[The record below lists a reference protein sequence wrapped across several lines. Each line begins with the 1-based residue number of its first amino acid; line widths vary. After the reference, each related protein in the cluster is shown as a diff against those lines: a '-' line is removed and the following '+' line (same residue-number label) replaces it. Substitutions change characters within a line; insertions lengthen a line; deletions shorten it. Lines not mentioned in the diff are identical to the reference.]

1 MWPGVCGSCLLTPPP
16 AVDWLC
22 LDPLRSHWL
31 RCRQSCFSSMC
42 SRRAARI
49 YKSPGG
55 PSSGAW
61 SPKLRALLVLGLGV
75 LIGAGILLW
84 EAGSGKHEKEGEA
97 RRGQQIRPKS
107 PTSAQLQEL
116 VAAVSIQRLWSSFLR
131 PMLIERSPGSPG
143 NRLVR
148 ELISGHLHSLTAQW
162 TVELDLFNAL
172 TPRGSLPFGSIVA
185 TLDPGAQR
193 RLVFAC
199 HLDSKWFPVDRRG
212 RPFVGA
218 TDSAVPC
225 SLILEAV
232 TALDTRLRDL
242 KEKGS
247 PITLQLFFLDGEE
260 AFGDW
265 TESDSLYGARHLA
278 QRLQNEPGPGGAGSK
293 LDAIDLFVLLDLLG
307 APGPLVLSH
316 FSETRS
322 HFMRLVTIEKR
333 LHGLGLLDAHR
344 VDSPYFRPDLYFGAV
359 EDDHVPFLK
368 RGVPVL
374 HIISTP
380 FPAVWHTHDD
390 TEENLHPPTIT
401 NFCRI
406 FVTFLAE
413 TLAL

>member
-1 MWPGVCGSCLLTPPP
+1 MWTGVRDSCQLAPPP

-22 LDPLRSHWL
+22 LEPLRSHWL
-31 RCRQSCFSSMC
+31 LSHQSCSSSMC
-42 SRRAARI
+42 SRRAARF

-84 EAGSGKHEKEGEA
+84 EAGSGRHEKEGEA
-97 RRGQQIRPKS
+97 PGRQQ
-107 PTSAQLQEL
+107 
-116 VAAVSIQRLWSSFLR
+116 
-131 PMLIERSPGSPG
+131 
-143 NRLVR
+143 
-148 ELISGHLHSLTAQW
+148 LISGHLRSLTAQW
-162 TVELDLFNAL
+162 TVELDLFDAL
-172 TPRGSLPFGSIVA
+172 TPRGSLPFGSVVA
-185 TLDPGAQR
+185 TLDPRAQR

-199 HLDSKWFPVDRRG
+199 HLDSKWFPVDGRG

-232 TALDTRLRDL
+232 TALDARLRDL
-242 KEKGS
+242 REKGS
-247 PITLQLFFLDGEE
+247 PLTLQLFFLDGEE

-265 TESDSLYGARHLA
+265 TEYDSLYGARHLA

-359 EDDHVPFLK
+359 EDDHVPFLQ

-374 HIISTP
+374 HVISTP

-413 TLAL
+413 TLAV